1 MEELQFLDALN
12 ERGTVYLIRQP
23 ATGRML
29 TGRRITPAQRQ
40 VYQALQGA
48 AIPHVAPVREIRPEG
63 DGQFL
68 VLQDYLPGRTLEQ
81 RLEQGT
87 LPAGEAADLGAQLC
101 EALDSLH
108 HRGIIHRDIKPAN
121 VLVGEDGTAWL
132 IDFDI
137 ARTAKPTG
145 GQDTALL
152 GTPGYAA
159 PEQFGFQQ
167 TDARAD
173 LFALGVLLNQL
184 VTGELPQQRLAPPPL
199 GEIVRRCTRMD
210 PGQRYRDAA
219 ELQRDL
225 LGLLPPDRRKTA
237 LGTPPRLLA
246 RVPGFR
252 SGDPLRMLLAAL
264 GYLAAALAVA
274 ALLSTAGSP
283 AGVALWVCL
292 ALVPVGWCLLAL
304 DAGGLRSRLAPA
316 RRFRTSGG
324 RVAYCLGLG
333 VVWAILCLVAAFCAI
348 VLLS

>member
-237 LGTPPRLLA
+237 LG
-246 RVPGFR
+246 
-252 SGDPLRMLLAAL
+252 
-264 GYLAAALAVA
+264 YLAAALVVA

-316 RRFRTSGG
+316 RRFRTAGG

-333 VVWAILCLVAAFCAI
+333 EVWAILCLVAAFCAI